1 MTHVVNNVT
10 KTYQIFAATCKVLSK
25 IDWLGNHHIHSV
37 TEKDL
42 QYVGK
47 AKNIEQYLNRFIEV
61 IKERVLKN
69 VSNINT
75 VRWNI
80 KGFDETI
87 SLHILIREV
96 GKILEKFIKLE
107 LTKKYPHYA
116 YHIDKHNINF
126 NKTIVIEITNN
137 DKIILIANLTV
148 EPFL

>member
-1 MTHVVNNVT
+1 MTHVV
-10 KTYQIFAATCKVLSK
+10 KTYQVFAATCKILSR
-25 IDWLGNHHIHSV
+25 IDWLGNHHIYSV

-42 QYVGK
+42 QYMGK
-47 AKNIEQYLNRFIEV
+47 ARNVEQYLNRFIEI
-61 IKERVLKN
+61 IKDRVLKN
-69 VSNINT
+69 VSDINKIT
-75 VRWNI
+75 WNI

-116 YHIDKHNINF
+116 YHIDKHNVNF
-126 NKTIVIEITNN
+126 NKTLVIEITNN